1 MLVPLRPL
9 RLFRRPRAPVARAT
23 AASYYSTFPA
33 GGNVLPSHLD
43 ARSDSF
49 KANVAAMRGLVS
61 ELRSRLAVVRAGG
74 GAKAMERHVSR
85 GKLPPRERVAQ
96 LLDPGTPF
104 LELGALAGWGMYEGG
119 VPSGRLITGI
129 GRVAGTQVM
138 VVANDA
144 TVKGGTY
151 YPITVKKHLR
161 AQEVAAAN
169 RLPCVYLVDSG
180 GAFLPRQVRE
190 EAAEGLR
197 ATFYSPFF
205 YFPRRALA

>member
-1 MLVPLRPL
+1 MP
-9 RLFRRPRAPVARAT
+9 
-23 AASYYSTFPA
+23 AA
-33 GGNVLPSHLD
+33 GIV
-43 ARSDSF
+43 
-49 KANVAAMRGLVS
+49 
-61 ELRSRLAVVRAGG
+61 
-74 GAKAMERHVSR
+74 
-85 GKLPPRERVAQ
+85 
-96 LLDPGTPF
+96 
-104 LELGALAGWGMYEGG
+104 
-119 VPSGRLITGI
+119 TGI
-129 GRVAGTQVM
+129 GRVHGQEVM

-197 ATFYSPFF
+197 ATFYSLFSPAPC
-205 YFPRRALA
+205 PRVNVLL